1 MQRRV
6 LARGENNVIAN
17 GESDVLIAGTITV
30 VLSGV
35 LLALAM
41 TALAARALFV
51 ACVSGA
57 LVGAVAGLVLLANGA
72 VLPAIGLIVL
82 GVALF
87 PAWLLG
93 GMLLSTNAAKDSR
106 RRAPW
111 LTLLA
116 ALATTAVIVTVTPD
130 VAATRSVSFPEP
142 AGLPALLAAIMFVAG
157 VSVIGLIGFGE
168 RGALERRERNAP

>member
-1 MQRRV
+1 MS
-6 LARGENNVIAN
+6 AG
-17 GESDVLIAGTITV
+17 GESEVLIVGAITV

-57 LVGAVAGLVLLANGA
+57 IMSAVVGLALLANGA
-72 VLPAIGLIVL
+72 VLPAIGLLVL
-82 GVALF
+82 GVGLF
-87 PAWLLG
+87 PTWLLS
-93 GMLLSTNAAKDSR
+93 GMLLSTNAAKDNR
-106 RRAPW
+106 GRASW

-116 ALATTAVIVTVTPD
+116 ALATTAVIVAVTPEL
-130 VAATRSVSFPEP
+130 ATTRNVSFPEP
-142 AGLPALLAAIMFVAG
+142 AGLPALLAAIMLVAG
-157 VSVIGLIGFGE
+157 VSVIGLIGHGE

>member
-1 MQRRV
+1 
-6 LARGENNVIAN
+6 VIAG
-17 GESDVLIAGTITV
+17 GESDMLIVGIVTV

-51 ACVSGA
+51 AVASSA
-57 LVGAVAGLVLLANGA
+57 LMGAVAGLALLANGA
-72 VLPAIGLIVL
+72 VLPAISLVVL

-87 PAWLLG
+87 PALLLG

-106 RRAPW
+106 RRARW
-111 LTLLA
+111 LTMFA
-116 ALATTAVIVTVTPD
+116 ALATTAVIAAVTPEL
-130 VAATRSVSFPEP
+130 VATRSVSFPEP
-142 AGLPALLAAIMFVAG
+142 AGLPALLAAVMFVAG
-157 VSVIGLIGFGE
+157 VSVIGLIGYGE